1 MKFGTWT
8 QGKYAKGKEAEVEDD
23 LKENSINGR

>member
-8 QGKYAKGKEAEVEDD
+8 EGKYAKGGKVEVKDD